1 MKVLLSPSWW
11 VGVICSTLV
20 TMAVIVLI
28 KRAAQKVNIPV
39 VSDVIQEV

>member
-1 MKVLLSPSWW
+1 MKAIISPSWW
-11 VGVICSTLV
+11 LSVIASTLV

-28 KRAAQKVNIPV
+28 KRAAQKINIPV